1 MCWLS
6 AFPGALGT
14 CDGRDRNCVS
24 LFSLCLT
31 SFYTGWV
38 LPITPLETCLLPIS
52 ESSAFTGMILA
63 EQRLQKRLVVYYSA
77 QLRLVAV
84 GVTVHIRSGQQQ
96 QQWSKKS
103 CPHILGHPVTVFPTW
118 SSNTAKTICKS
129 SVLFTMGTQMWTAPL
144 NGGQCNLKRM
154 Q

>member
-14 CDGRDRNCVS
+14 CDGRDRNYVS
-24 LFSLCLT
+24 LFSLSLT

-38 LPITPLETCLLPIS
+38 FPITPLETCLLPIS

-63 EQRLQKRLVVYYSA
+63 EQRPQKRLVVYYSA

-84 GVTVHIRSGQQQ
+84 GVTVHIRSGAAAATMV
-96 QQWSKKS
+96 KKK
-103 CPHILGHPVTVFPTW
+103 
-118 SSNTAKTICKS
+118 A
-129 SVLFTMGTQMWTAPL
+129 APIFWETL
-144 NGGQCNLKRM
+144 
-154 Q
+154 